1 MNFNKQK
8 YLYSSIAKAIDP
20 FFGQKIENKP
30 DFTILSIFLQFHQK
44 CKLELKTLKLAKEK
58 KDKNEEKR
66 V

>member
-8 YLYSSIAKAIDP
+8 YLYSSIAKATDP

-44 CKLELKTLKLAKEK
+44 CKKITKVAPTIPEN
-58 KDKNEEKR
+58 DHCMF
-66 V
+66 